1 MNRKGHTFLPNQFQ
15 TVGVVPAPDWR
26 QEKNLCHN
34 RHMIIK
40 ECKVEITGSG
50 GGETFSVHGIL
61 FCFFF

>member
-40 ECKVEITGSG
+40 ECKVEITGR